1 MVTMRARFLSRS
13 PGPFIAALLL
23 ALGAMTS
30 AFAQTARWQPDRGNL
45 GLGQA
50 SEIQLVF
57 ENCSPNGTPT
67 VPRVN
72 GVSLELTG
80 QSQSTEIVNFNV
92 TRRVLLTYVARPT
105 QRGTVDIPTFD
116 IPTDKGNVRVPAAS
130 FTVGDATLGNS
141 GATLDSVIQ
150 ARLNPP
156 AKPVWAG
163 EVFPLTYTLSIVRRF
178 SAQLASNV
186 EWSSAPLSVED
197 WSKPEMGELN
207 SGGEVRNVATY
218 RTRALARTPGPLA
231 LSPAQQLVN
240 VQTGTSAFGLF
251 SRPTMEQF
259 AITTPAA
266 GLTVKALP
274 SPAPADFTGAVGEFT
289 LTSKIVPTT
298 AAPGEPITWTLEL
311 AGTGNWPDLGGLP
324 ARDASRDFRVVQP
337 QAKRTTKEGT
347 LFEATLT
354 EDVVLIPTQQGTYRL
369 GPVRWS
375 YFDPK
380 AGEYRTLTTETVTV
394 TIAPASAAVAAG
406 SGVAG
411 SSVRETPVVAGATG
425 GPRPGTAPLPR
436 GLPRD
441 PIASEAAAP
450 RPLSWLTVGGLAAA
464 SLLLPLAGWLGLAW
478 GRARSTD
485 PRKARRLARAELVAT
500 LRALAAKPAPAEQ
513 RRLLTAWREHAARAL
528 GVGRSVPS
536 AGDLARQANAA
547 SANPKAGEADADAW
561 RSLWTDTDRTLFGPE
576 NPPLPNDWI
585 TRAQNAAAGV
595 PRARFQLRS
604 LFRRRNLLP
613 WVALLA
619 LSAATTTLAPDL
631 RAASDA
637 NGARTVGAANA
648 TSQYRAGQF
657 TSAEQAWRARIATEP
672 TDWIARHNLA
682 LALGQ
687 QDRWSEALGHAT
699 AAFVQNPSDPSV
711 RWHLALCSERAGVT
725 PAGVSGIVD
734 GSLWAQAAG
743 YLSPAEWQ
751 RVSIMGAW
759 TIAFALGLFLLRGYR
774 NVRWLRPTAA
784 ALSALG
790 VVAAAAGVA
799 GALRYADLG
808 SADAAITWRPTTLR
822 SVPTEAATSQKAT
835 PLAAGSVARVTKPFL
850 GWRRLEFSNGQ
861 TGWVQASDL
870 IPLWSAPPKLSAPPA
885 RRDTPAQL

>member
-1 MVTMRARFLSRS
+1 
-13 PGPFIAALLL
+13 
-23 ALGAMTS
+23 
-30 AFAQTARWQPDRGNL
+30 
-45 GLGQA
+45 
-50 SEIQLVF
+50 
-57 ENCSPNGTPT
+57 
-67 VPRVN
+67 
-72 GVSLELTG
+72 
-80 QSQSTEIVNFNV
+80 
-92 TRRVLLTYVARPT
+92 
-105 QRGTVDIPTFD
+105 
-116 IPTDKGNVRVPAAS
+116 
-130 FTVGDATLGNS
+130 
-141 GATLDSVIQ
+141 
-150 ARLNPP
+150 
-156 AKPVWAG
+156 
-163 EVFPLTYTLSIVRRF
+163 
-178 SAQLASNV
+178 
-186 EWSSAPLSVED
+186 
-197 WSKPEMGELN
+197 
-207 SGGEVRNVATY
+207 
-218 RTRALARTPGPLA
+218 
-231 LSPAQQLVN
+231 
-240 VQTGTSAFGLF
+240 
-251 SRPTMEQF
+251 
-259 AITTPAA
+259 
-266 GLTVKALP
+266 VKALP

-354 EDVVLIPTQQGTYRL
+354 EDVVLIPTQPGTYRL

-406 SGVAG
+406 SGAAG
-411 SSVRETPVVAGATG
+411 SSARETPVVAGATG

-441 PIASEAAAP
+441 PIAGEAAAP

-464 SLLLPLAGWLGLAW
+464 SLLLPLAGWVALAW

-500 LRALAAKPAPAEQ
+500 LRALAAKPAPDEQ

-528 GVGRSVPS
+528 GLGRSVPS

-547 SANPKAGEADADAW
+547 SANPKAGEAEAEAW

-619 LSAATTTLAPDL
+619 LSTSITTLAPDL

-637 NGARTVGAANA
+637 SGVGAVGAAGAKRAAGVAGATGAAGTASAANA
-648 TSQYRAGQF
+648 AAQYRAGQF
-657 TSAEQAWRARIATEP
+657 TSAEQAWRARIAAEP
-672 TDWIARHNLA
+672 TDWVARHNLA

-725 PAGVSGIVD
+725 PAGVSGLVD
-734 GSLWAQAAG
+734 GSLFAQAAVQ
-743 YLSPAEWQ
+743 LSPAEWQ
-751 RVSIMGAW
+751 RVGIMGAW
-759 TIAFALGLFLLRGYR
+759 TIAFALGLFLLHGYR

-790 VVAAAAGVA
+790 LVAAAAGVT

-808 SADAAITWRPTTLR
+808 SAEAAITWRPTTLR

-850 GWRRLEFSNGQ
+850 GWRRLEFTNGQ

-870 IPLWSAPPKLSAPPA
+870 IPLWSAPPKPPAPPVRREASAP
-885 RRDTPAQL
+885 L

>member
-1 MVTMRARFLSRS
+1 MRAHFLSRF

-57 ENCSPNGTPT
+57 ENCSPNGTPA

-72 GVSLELTG
+72 GVSLELAG

-130 FTVGDATLGNS
+130 FTVGDATLGSS

-156 AKPVWAG
+156 AEPVWAG

-266 GLTVKALP
+266 GLTVKPLP
-274 SPAPADFTGAVGEFT
+274 SPAAADFTGAVGEFT

-354 EDVVLIPTQQGTYRL
+354 EDVVLIPTQPGTYRL

-394 TIAPASAAVAAG
+394 TIAPAPAAIAAG
-406 SGVAG
+406 SGAAG
-411 SSVRETPVVAGATG
+411 SSARETPVVAGATG

-441 PIASEAAAP
+441 PIAGEAAAP

-464 SLLLPLAGWLGLAW
+464 SLLLPLAGWLALAW

-485 PRKARRLARAELVAT
+485 PRKARRLARAELIAT
-500 LRALAAKPAPAEQ
+500 LRALAANPAPDEQ

-528 GVGRSVPS
+528 GLSRSVPS

-547 SANPKAGEADADAW
+547 SANPKAGEVEAEVW

-585 TRAQNAAAGV
+585 TRAQNATAGV

-619 LSAATTTLAPDL
+619 LSALSTTLAPDL
-631 RAASDA
+631 RAAS
-637 NGARTVGAANA
+637 GASGAGAVGAAKA
-648 TSQYRAGQF
+648 AAQYRAGQF
-657 TSAEQAWRARIATEP
+657 TSAEQAWRARIAAEP

-711 RWHLALCSERAGVT
+711 GWHLALCSERAGVT
-725 PAGVSGIVD
+725 PAGVSGLVN
-734 GSLWAQAAG
+734 GSLFAQAAVQ
-743 YLSPAEWQ
+743 LSPAEWQ

-759 TIAFALGLFLLRGYR
+759 TIAFALGLFLLYGYR

-790 VVAAAAGVA
+790 LVAAAAGVA
-799 GALRYADLG
+799 GALRYAELG
-808 SADAAITWRPTTLR
+808 SAEAAITWRPTTLR

-850 GWRRLEFSNGQ
+850 GWRRLEFTNGQ

-870 IPLWSAPPKLSAPPA
+870 IPLWSAPPKPPAPPS

>member
-1 MVTMRARFLSRS
+1 MRARFLSRS

-441 PIASEAAAP
+441 PIAGEAAAP

-637 NGARTVGAANA
+637 SGARTVGAANA

-759 TIAFALGLFLLRGYR
+759 TIAFALGLFLLHGYR